1 MLGSAEQGN
10 FKQSTIRCMYYRTE
24 KDCEIAR
31 RGYEFERTKPG
42 FFKEVA
48 SNLKLAHSMCKG
60 SN

>member
-1 MLGSAEQGN
+1 
-10 FKQSTIRCMYYRTE
+10 MYYRTE